1 MTSVV
6 SGRTFGTDGLRGRA
20 NVDIGPEVAMALG
33 NALVAVLGP
42 RIAIARDTRPSGPM
56 LVAATIAGITTAG
69 GEAIDLGVLPTSG
82 LSAVVARLGLSG
94 GVMVTASHNPPADN
108 GLKAVGATGAKLDE
122 AERRAVEARLDAPLD
137 HAAIPGGVRLLVD
150 AGERYVAAVLDA
162 VPRGRWLAG
171 HTIVV
176 DSANGASTGLAGRV
190 LVALGARVV
199 TLGDGDGSAINVGCG
214 AMAPDA
220 LVAAVAAHGASA
232 GIALDGDGD
241 RGVLVT
247 AEGTV
252 LDGDAL
258 VWLCAAGSVVIGTI
272 MSNGGL
278 EAGLAARGITLQR
291 TPVGD
296 AHVAAAMR
304 ESGAAVGGEPSG
316 HILFADGLP
325 TADGLVATLRALHP
339 DPGTLSA
346 RAASLPRF
354 AQLNTAVRIA
364 TARIPLTNDIATA
377 LRSEGAR
384 VVVRASGT
392 EPVVRLMVEHA
403 DADVARVGLERLRDA
418 LIG

>member
-1 MTSVV
+1 MSG
-6 SGRTFGTDGLRGRA
+6 GRTFGTDGLRGRA

-33 NALVAVLGP
+33 NALVVVLGP
-42 RIAIARDTRPSGPM
+42 RIAVARDTRPSGPM
-56 LVAATIAGITTAG
+56 LVAATIAGIAAAG

-82 LSAVVARLGLSG
+82 LSALVARLGLSG
-94 GVMVTASHNPPADN
+94 GVMVTASHNPPEDN

-122 AERRAVEARLDAPLD
+122 AERRAIEARLDAPLH
-137 HAAIPGGVRLLVD
+137 HAPTAGGVRLLAD
-150 AGERYVAAVLDA
+150 AGERYVAAVLDV

-171 HTIVV
+171 HTIVI
-176 DSANGASTGLAGRV
+176 DTANGAATGLAGRV
-190 LVALGARVV
+190 LVALGARGV
-199 TLGDGDGSAINVGCG
+199 TLGDGDGAAINVGCG

-220 LVAAVAAHGASA
+220 LVAAMVAHGASA

-247 AEGTV
+247 AEGAV

-258 VWLCAAGSVVIGTI
+258 LWLCAAGEAVVGTI

-278 EAGLAARGITLQR
+278 EAGLAARGIALLR

-304 ESGAAVGGEPSG
+304 TSGATVGGEPSG
-316 HILFADGLP
+316 HVLFADGLP
-325 TADGLVATLRALHP
+325 TADGLVAALRALHP

-346 RAASLPRF
+346 RATSLPRF
-354 AQLNTAVRIA
+354 AQLNLAVRVA
-364 TARIPLTNDIATA
+364 TARIPRTDDVATA

-403 DADVARVGLERLRDA
+403 DPDIARDGLERLRRA